1 MSQHTDE
8 AAFQKITA
16 AKYKMVSRQPFF
28 ASIALFLP
36 FIEAPWLNPPTMA
49 TDMQNIYYHPQ
60 FVHDCSQHELIGVI
74 AHETCHVA
82 FLHGTRRGD
91 REPRLWNIAC
101 VSEGTMV
108 TMADGSLLPIEAVK
122 GGMMVYT
129 PKGDGR
135 VVMKTMAKKKLVELV
150 ADNGYKLLCGEEHKV
165 LTEHGFIEAGKITKG
180 TACVVDRR
188 FAATDHYDG
197 IDALHDRDRGS
208 RRSVVSPSG
217 QFSVSQWPVFP
228 AEMAWEGEAI
238 RHIPSFNNGTGVF
251 GGDSGR
257 GRNDLNRS
265 EYREREGVL
274 PATRNDIE
282 YQPFAGELAGSER
295 LQRNARKE
303 LEWQGVLEM
312 HGIRIEGGTVV
323 DCDPAFFGD
332 QETTRRK
339 MFALHAF
346 ADGVTED
353 LANFGRNA
361 DAVSGHQDLEYS
373 RINSVVRHEGNYT
386 VYDLVTTGHS
396 FTANGIVT
404 HNCDYAINPI
414 ILDAGMKL
422 PGFGLY
428 EDKYRNMTAQA
439 IYADLQKN
447 QDAIKKILDKMPIF
461 QIGGDGQGQGDGSN
475 PGNGEGI
482 IHGGII
488 DTSQFKDAD
497 GRQISAT
504 EIEHAIKMKVA
515 GAAQSAKSIGKMPG
529 GFEGLLEAV
538 GKPVINWH
546 EYIQAWVKGHT
557 PDDFTWAR
565 PNRRMLANHRVY
577 MPSMVL
583 RGAGTGVLSI
593 DTSGSVSD
601 QELIRYI
608 TEIVGVIEM
617 CKPDRLIIIQHDA
630 IIQKIDEW
638 DMSMDFSSLKVKG
651 RGGTCIAPVFKHLS
665 DIDDEIDWMIC
676 FTDMGINDYPPA
688 DKAPEYPVLWAA
700 TGPDNAPFGTYI
712 PVKDAMDG

>member
-1 MSQHTDE
+1 MSHTDE

-82 FLHGTRRGD
+82 FLHGTRRHD
-91 REPRLWNIAC
+91 REPRLWNIA
-101 VSEGTMV
+101 
-108 TMADGSLLPIEAVK
+108 
-122 GGMMVYT
+122 
-129 PKGDGR
+129 
-135 VVMKTMAKKKLVELV
+135 
-150 ADNGYKLLCGEEHKV
+150 
-165 LTEHGFIEAGKITKG
+165 
-180 TACVVDRR
+180 
-188 FAATDHYDG
+188 
-197 IDALHDRDRGS
+197 
-208 RRSVVSPSG
+208 
-217 QFSVSQWPVFP
+217 
-228 AEMAWEGEAI
+228 
-238 RHIPSFNNGTGVF
+238 
-251 GGDSGR
+251 
-257 GRNDLNRS
+257 
-265 EYREREGVL
+265 
-274 PATRNDIE
+274 
-282 YQPFAGELAGSER
+282 
-295 LQRNARKE
+295 
-303 LEWQGVLEM
+303 
-312 HGIRIEGGTVV
+312 
-323 DCDPAFFGD
+323 
-332 QETTRRK
+332 
-339 MFALHAF
+339 
-346 ADGVTED
+346 
-353 LANFGRNA
+353 
-361 DAVSGHQDLEYS
+361 
-373 RINSVVRHEGNYT
+373 
-386 VYDLVTTGHS
+386 
-396 FTANGIVT
+396 
-404 HNCDYAINPI
+404 CDYAINPI

-422 PGFGLY
+422 PGLGLY

-461 QIGGDGQGQGDGSN
+461 QIGGNGEPQAGDGN
-475 PGNGEGI
+475 PGDGDI

-497 GRQISAT
+497 GKQISAT

-515 GAAQSAKSIGKMPG
+515 GAAQAAKSIGKMPG

-601 QELIRYI
+601 QELIKYI

-617 CKPDRLIIIQHDA
+617 CKPEKLVIIQHDA
-630 IIQKIDEW
+630 IIQQIDEW

-651 RGGTCIAPVFKHLS
+651 RGGTCIAPVFKHLRE
-665 DIDDEIDWMIC
+665 IDDEIDWMIC
-676 FTDMGINDYPPA
+676 FTDMGINDYPTV